1 MITFFGL
8 VGIGLLAALIARVEH
23 LAGEVK
29 ALRSDIAAF
38 ARDRRPSDEP

>member
-8 VGIGLLAALIARVEH
+8 VAIGLLAVLIARVEH

-29 ALRSDIAAF
+29 ALRSDIGALV
-38 ARDRRPSDEP
+38 RDPHQPEQR